1 MKKLELKKVY
11 ITLSLAALGLALGS
25 IVSFLKLPV
34 YLDTLGIM
42 LATLLLDWRYGTLCA
57 VITAGAAFF
66 VVSPFI
72 PFYLPAM
79 LVVVFLTEFLARR
92 GFYSNF
98 LKSTWAGVLH
108 GIFGTLV
115 SAPITYFVFNGF
127 TSSGNDV
134 IVAFFSSHGT
144 SLFMAIIFSLLIF
157 AVIDRIVT
165 CLLCVSIIKALPQS
179 FFKKNGLRTVK
190 NEKVKLQS

>member
-1 MKKLELKKVY
+1 MKQLELKKVY

-25 IVSFLKLPV
+25 IVSFLKLPI

-57 VITAGAAFF
+57 IITAGAAFF

-92 GFYSNF
+92 GMYNSFI
-98 LKSTWAGVLH
+98 KSVWSGTLH
-108 GIFGTLV
+108 GIAGTLI

-127 TSSGNDV
+127 TSSGNDI
-134 IVAFFSSHGT
+134 IVALFISHGA
-144 SLFMAIIFSLLIF
+144 SLFLSIIFSLLIF
-157 AVIDRIVT
+157 AVIDRILT
-165 CLLCVSIIKALPQS
+165 CLLCTSITKALPRN
-179 FFKKNGLRTVK
+179 FFKKNSLRILK
-190 NEKVKLQS
+190 NEEIKS

>member
-34 YLDTLGIM
+34 YLDVLGIM
-42 LATLLLDWRYGTLCA
+42 LTTLLLGWRYGSLCA
-57 VITAGAAFF
+57 VITAAVAFF
-66 VVSPFI
+66 VVSPYI

-79 LVVVFLTEFLARR
+79 LGVVFLTEFLVKKRM
-92 GFYSNF
+92 YSNF
-98 LKSTWAGVLH
+98 LRSVFAGVLH
-108 GIFGTLV
+108 GIVGTII

-134 IVAFFSSHGT
+134 IVAFFAAHGI
-144 SLFMAIIFSLLIF
+144 SLFAAVICSLLIF
-157 AVIDRIVT
+157 AVIDRILT
-165 CLLCVSIIKALPQS
+165 CLLCISIAKALPLT
-179 FFKKNGLRTVK
+179 FYKKNALRTLRDAEVK
-190 NEKVKLQS
+190 P